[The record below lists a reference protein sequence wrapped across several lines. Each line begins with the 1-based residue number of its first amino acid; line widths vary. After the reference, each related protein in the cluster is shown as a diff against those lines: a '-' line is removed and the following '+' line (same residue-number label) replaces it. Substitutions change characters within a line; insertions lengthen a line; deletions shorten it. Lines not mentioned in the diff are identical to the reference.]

1 MSHQLPAGTILHH
14 RYRIDAVIG
23 QGGFGITYKA
33 FDPGLNQV
41 VCIKE
46 LFPSGLCVRG
56 PENTVVFQGKNA
68 HEFPAFRNRFIK
80 EARELARFRHPN
92 IVRVSEVFEANQT
105 AYFVMDFV
113 EGETL
118 RELVTREGRLNQ
130 ERALPLMQGLLD
142 AVEEVHRA
150 GLLHRDI
157 KPDNVLIEPGGKVV
171 LIDFGSAKE
180 FEDGKTLSQTA
191 ILTPGYAPL
200 EQYSDTAQR
209 GTYTDIYAL
218 GATFYFLLTGKKPLA
233 AIDRQ
238 DTALAAPHSL
248 FADVS
253 EVLSSAIMLAL
264 NLRPVDRF
272 QTVGELRNA
281 LKGIDFTHH
290 ILSRG
295 DEIIVR
301 LRQLLERP
309 PTDETRTVYIT
320 SLENLLNES
329 GNIEGASWK
338 ELRASI
344 KSELHKE
351 WQNYG
356 YYWQNKNLLDNAQ
369 KAFEKGLIYHP
380 ECSVCS
386 GELERYIPPKTRKE
400 EPSRLTFYYILFFLI
415 FSVILIYR
423 IAKLNFETDSNVGD
437 SLLTITTRSDTFTNA
452 VQSRS
457 GDGVGSAQNQNQN
470 LPTKRIRDTN
480 LVPVTAEHNS
490 ETEIKYNLTQAEI
503 ISKLKANMVFIQGGT
518 FTMGCTSEQ
527 GSDCQ
532 GDESPAHQV
541 TVSSFRMGKYE
552 VTQAEW
558 EAVMGSN
565 PSNFQNC
572 PDCPVEYVNWNDVQD
587 FIRKLNNASGGN
599 YRLPTEAEWEFA
611 ARGGNRS
618 SGTKYSGSYNI
629 SGAGWYDG
637 NSGSRTHRV
646 GQKQAN
652 ELGLYDMSG
661 NVWEWCSDWYGE
673 NFYSNGLGNN
683 PRGPSAGSYRVLRGG
698 SWFRRAWICRVSYRG
713 TSAPDYRNSGNGFRL
728 VSLGQ

>member
-1 MSHQLPAGTILHH
+1 
-14 RYRIDAVIG
+14 
-23 QGGFGITYKA
+23 
-33 FDPGLNQV
+33 
-41 VCIKE
+41 
-46 LFPSGLCVRG
+46 
-56 PENTVVFQGKNA
+56 
-68 HEFPAFRNRFIK
+68 
-80 EARELARFRHPN
+80 
-92 IVRVSEVFEANQT
+92 
-105 AYFVMDFV
+105 MDFV

-118 RELVTREGRLNQ
+118 RERVTREGRLNQ

-157 KPDNVLIEPGGKVV
+157 KPDNVLIAPGGKVV

-180 FEDGKTLSQTA
+180 FEDGKTFSQTA

-218 GATFYFLLTGKKPLA
+218 GATFYFLLTGRKPLA

-238 DTALAAPHSL
+238 DTDLAAPHSL

-272 QTVGELRNA
+272 QTVGEMRKALSVKDQGSKKPQPKEVPVPSSTPPAPKSGNIKAALITFGLILLIAVIFIVGDSNNRN
-281 LKGIDFTHH
+281 
-290 ILSRG
+290 
-295 DEIIVR
+295 
-301 LRQLLERP
+301 LLHRTEVQEAIEP
-309 PTDETRTVYIT
+309 EQTDGTTLTDETTLDTSEQSIT
-320 SLENLLNES
+320 EDQQSQTAAQENAAQETEAPAVPSNDNSANE
-329 GNIEGASWK
+329 NQAP
-338 ELRASI
+338 
-344 KSELHKE
+344 SE
-351 WQNYG
+351 
-356 YYWQNKNLLDNAQ
+356 NAT
-369 KAFEKGLIYHP
+369 
-380 ECSVCS
+380 
-386 GELERYIPPKTRKE
+386 GE
-400 EPSRLTFYYILFFLI
+400 
-415 FSVILIYR
+415 
-423 IAKLNFETDSNVGD
+423 
-437 SLLTITTRSDTFTNA
+437 NA
-452 VQSRS
+452 VLNALR
-457 GDGVGSAQNQNQN
+457 
-470 LPTKRIRDTN
+470 
-480 LVPVTAEHNS
+480 
-490 ETEIKYNLTQAEI
+490 
-503 ISKLKANMVFIQGGT
+503 ANMVFVQGGT

-629 SGAGWYDG
+629 SGAGWYYD

-661 NVWEWCSDWYGE
+661 NVWEWCSDWYSSDY
-673 NFYSNGLGNN
+673 YSNSPGNN
-683 PRGPSAGSYRVLRGG
+683 PRGPSSGADRVLRGG
-698 SWFRRAWICRVSYRG
+698 SWLHYAQYCRVSFRFGFRPGGGY
-713 TSAPDYRNSGNGFRL
+713 DFFGFRL
-728 VSLGQ
+728 VSPGS

>member
-33 FDPGLNQV
+33 IDPGLKQV
-41 VCIKE
+41 VCVKE

-118 RELVTREGRLNQ
+118 RERVTREGRLNQ

-157 KPDNVLIEPGGKVV
+157 KPDNVLIETGGKVV

-264 NLRPVDRF
+264 NLRPADRF
-272 QTVGELRNA
+272 QTVGEMRKA
-281 LKGIDFTHH
+281 LDKLNLNVIKKNSPDRME
-290 ILSRG
+290 LNS
-295 DEIIVR
+295 EIISYKSLMANVKKLPSAMLMSILKETDTGKIESR
-301 LRQLLERP
+301 LNDLLKSRKTNYEPRYNIIREL
-309 PTDETRTVYIT
+309 ET
-320 SLENLLNES
+320 LLS
-329 GNIEGASWK
+329 KCEGMDGFLWK
-338 ELRASI
+338 TLNSKIR
-344 KSELHKE
+344 SELHHE
-351 WQNYG
+351 WHNNALYWLKQKSPQN
-356 YYWQNKNLLDNAQ
+356 ATE
-369 KAFEKGLIYHP
+369 AFSKGLHYKP
-380 ECSVCS
+380 NCETCVQGSVRDKS
-386 GELERYIPPKTRKE
+386 SDSKLVTWKVKTA
-400 EPSRLTFYYILFFLI
+400 FFLLGSLI
-415 FSVILIYR
+415 LSYAVFMVSNNKVENNETVLKIKVDETKTVSESSNSIPEVIQRL
-423 IAKLNFETDSNVGD
+423 
-437 SLLTITTRSDTFTNA
+437 
-452 VQSRS
+452 
-457 GDGVGSAQNQNQN
+457 QN
-470 LPTKRIRDTN
+470 
-480 LVPVTAEHNS
+480 
-490 ETEIKYNLTQAEI
+490 
-503 ISKLKANMVFIQGGT
+503 NMVFLQGSV
-518 FTMGCTSEQ
+518 FWMGCTSEE
-527 GSDCQ
+527 DKDYYA
-532 GDESPAHQV
+532 DEKPSHIV
-541 TVSSFRMGKYE
+541 TINGFRIGKYE

-558 EAVMGSN
+558 QAVMGNN
-565 PSNFQNC
+565 PSYFQNC
-572 PDCPVEYVNWNDVQD
+572 PSCPVENVSWNDAND
-587 FIRKLNNASGGN
+587 FIYKLNELTGGKF
-599 YRLPTEAEWEFA
+599 RLPTEAEWEFA
-611 ARGGNRS
+611 ARGGNA
-618 SGTKYSGSYNI
+618 TKFYTGNCLNTDQ
-629 SGAGWYDG
+629 ANYDG
-637 NSGSRTHRV
+637 NYFLKDCSKGVYRERTMPV
-646 GQKQAN
+646 GTFSPN
-652 ELGLYDMSG
+652 GYGLYDICG
-661 NVWEWCSDWYGE
+661 NVWEWCSDWFGEYGSDAAI
-673 NFYSNGLGNN
+673 NPLGPSNG
-683 PRGPSAGSYRVLRGG
+683 SHRVLRGG
-698 SWFRRAWICRVSYRG
+698 SWFNGAKYCRVSNRG
-713 TSAPDYRNSGNGFRL
+713 GDLPGSRDNGCGFRL
-728 VSLGQ
+728 ASPGD

>member
-1 MSHQLPAGTILHH
+1 MKDHNRHELAAGSILHH

-218 GATFYFLLTGKKPLA
+218 GATFYFLLTGRKPLA

-238 DTALAAPHSL
+238 DTALVAPHTL
-248 FADVS
+248 FSDIS

-264 NLRPVDRF
+264 NLRPADRF
-272 QTVGELRNA
+272 QTVGEMRNA
-281 LKGIDFTHH
+281 LSVKDHM
-290 ILSRG
+290 SKK
-295 DEIIVR
+295 
-301 LRQLLERP
+301 QLPDTSPAP
-309 PTDETRTVYIT
+309 PHPPQPP
-320 SLENLLNES
+320 ES
-329 GNIEGASWK
+329 GK
-338 ELRASI
+338 I
-344 KSELHKE
+344 KAALITV
-351 WQNYG
+351 
-356 YYWQNKNLLDNAQ
+356 
-369 KAFEKGLIYHP
+369 GLILLV
-380 ECSVCS
+380 SA
-386 GELERYIPPKTRKE
+386 I
-400 EPSRLTFYYILFFLI
+400 FIL
-415 FSVILIYR
+415 
-423 IAKLNFETDSNVGD
+423 ADSNNKIPLPGTALQETVAPEQTDG
-437 SLLTITTRSDTFTNA
+437 STLTADAARDTSEQSIIADQQSQPAAQETEAPDIPSIDNSVDENETPSENATGANA
-452 VQSRS
+452 VL
-457 GDGVGSAQNQNQN
+457 SA
-470 LPTKRIRDTN
+470 LR
-480 LVPVTAEHNS
+480 
-490 ETEIKYNLTQAEI
+490 
-503 ISKLKANMVFIQGGT
+503 ANMVFVQGGS

-527 GSDCQ
+527 GRDCDD
-532 GDESPAHQV
+532 DEKPAHQV
-541 TVSSFRMGKYE
+541 TVSSFWIGKYE
-552 VTQAEW
+552 VTQKEW

-565 PSNFQNC
+565 PSRFQNC
-572 PDCPVEYVNWNDVQD
+572 PDCPVENVTWNDVQD
-587 FIRKLNNASGGN
+587 FIRKLNYLTGGN
-599 YRLPTEAEWEFA
+599 YRMPTEAEWEFA
-611 ARGGNRS
+611 ARGGIRS
-618 SGTKYSGSYNI
+618 SGTKYSGSDVIN
-629 SGAGWYDG
+629 SNRAVWYDG

-673 NFYSNGLGNN
+673 DLYINSPGTN
-683 PRGPSAGSYRVLRGG
+683 PRGPSAGDYRVLRGG
-698 SWFRRAWICRVSYRG
+698 SWSSNALLCRVSYRNNDHPG
-713 TSAPDYRNSGNGFRL
+713 THSNNTRGFRL
-728 VSLGQ
+728 VSPSQ